1 MNKKLIATIATAVV
15 ALTVSTGSAALADN
29 GKGKD
34 RLSSLLSGLVAKGTI
49 TQSQADAIV
58 KAQSDVKTA
67 GKAAMETNRAA
78 VDAVVTATL
87 GITADAIKARLKAGE
102 SLATI
107 AGAKKDTLI
116 AAITA
121 EINRQIDAAVVAGK
135 LTAAQAAERKAK
147 TVENVTKR
155 VNNLRPPH
163 GDKPGRS
170 DKNGAKP
177 TQSPAAYKSVIKVV
191 KAQ

>member
-1 MNKKLIATIATAVV
+1 MNKKLIATIATAAV
-15 ALTVSTGSAALADN
+15 ALTISTGSVALADN

-34 RLSSLLSGLVAKGTI
+34 RLTSLLSGLVAKGTI

-58 KAQSDVKTA
+58 KAQSDMKAA
-67 GKAAMETNRAA
+67 GKAAMETDRAA
-78 VDAVVTATL
+78 VDAVVSATL
-87 GITADAIKARLKAGE
+87 GITTDAIKARLKAGE

-135 LTAAQAAERKAK
+135 LTAAQGAERKAK
-147 TVENVTKR
+147 TAENVTKR

-191 KAQ
+191 KA

>member
-191 KAQ
+191 KA

>member
-1 MNKKLIATIATAVV
+1 MNKKLIATIATAAV
-15 ALTVSTGSAALADN
+15 ALTISTGSVALADN

-34 RLSSLLSGLVAKGTI
+34 RLTSLLSGLVAKGTI

-58 KAQSDVKTA
+58 KAQTDAMAA

-87 GITADAIKARLKAGE
+87 GITTDAIKARLKAGE

-135 LTAAQAAERKAK
+135 LTAAQGAERKAK
-147 TVENVTKR
+147 TAENVTKR

-191 KAQ
+191 KA

>member
-58 KAQSDVKTA
+58 KAQSDVKAA

-191 KAQ
+191 KA

>member
-1 MNKKLIATIATAVV
+1 MNKKLIATIATAAV
-15 ALTVSTGSAALADN
+15 ALTISTGSVALADN

-34 RLSSLLSGLVAKGTI
+34 RLGSLLSGLVAKGTI

-58 KAQSDVKTA
+58 KAQTDAMAA
-67 GKAAMETNRAA
+67 GKAAMETDRAA
-78 VDAVVTATL
+78 VDAVVSATL
-87 GITADAIKARLKAGE
+87 GITTDAIKARLKAGE

-135 LTAAQAAERKAK
+135 LTAAQGAERKAK
-147 TVENVTKR
+147 TAENVTKR

-191 KAQ
+191 KA

>member
-15 ALTVSTGSAALADN
+15 ALTVSTGSTALADN

-58 KAQSDVKTA
+58 KAQSDMKTA

-191 KAQ
+191 KA

>member
-1 MNKKLIATIATAVV
+1 MNKKLIATIATAAV
-15 ALTVSTGSAALADN
+15 ALTISTGSVALADN

-34 RLSSLLSGLVAKGTI
+34 RLTSLLSGLVAKGTI

-58 KAQSDVKTA
+58 KAQSDMKAA
-67 GKAAMETNRAA
+67 GKAAMETDRAA

-135 LTAAQAAERKAK
+135 LTAAQGAERKAK
-147 TVENVTKR
+147 TAENVTKR

-191 KAQ
+191 KA

>member
-1 MNKKLIATIATAVV
+1 MNKKLIATIATAAV
-15 ALTVSTGSAALADN
+15 ALTISTGSVALADN
-29 GKGKD
+29 GKSKD
-34 RLSSLLSGLVAKGTI
+34 RLTSLLSGLVAKGTI

-58 KAQSDVKTA
+58 KAQTDAMAA

-87 GITADAIKARLKAGE
+87 GITTDAIKARLKAGE

-135 LTAAQAAERKAK
+135 LTAAQGAERKAK
-147 TVENVTKR
+147 TAENVTKR

-191 KAQ
+191 KA

>member
-1 MNKKLIATIATAVV
+1 MNKKLIATIATAAV
-15 ALTVSTGSAALADN
+15 ALTISTGSVALADN

-34 RLSSLLSGLVAKGTI
+34 RLGSLLSGLVAKGTI

-58 KAQSDVKTA
+58 KGQTDAMAA
-67 GKAAMETNRAA
+67 GKAAMETNRAT

-87 GITADAIKARLKAGE
+87 GITTDAIKARLKAGE

-135 LTAAQAAERKAK
+135 LTAAQGAERKAK
-147 TVENVTKR
+147 TAENVTKR

-191 KAQ
+191 KA

>member
-1 MNKKLIATIATAVV
+1 MNKKLIATIATAAV
-15 ALTVSTGSAALADN
+15 ALTISTGSVALADN
-29 GKGKD
+29 GKSKD
-34 RLSSLLSGLVAKGTI
+34 RLTSLLSGLVAKGTI

-58 KAQSDVKTA
+58 KAQSDMKAA

-87 GITADAIKARLKAGE
+87 GITTDAIKARLKAGE

-121 EINRQIDAAVVAGK
+121 EINRQIDAAVVTGK
-135 LTAAQAAERKAK
+135 LTAAQATERKAK
-147 TVENVTKR
+147 TAENVTKR

-191 KAQ
+191 KA

>member
-1 MNKKLIATIATAVV
+1 MNKKLIATIATAAV
-15 ALTVSTGSAALADN
+15 ALTISTGSVALADN

-34 RLSSLLSGLVAKGTI
+34 RLTSLLSGLVAKGTI

-58 KAQSDVKTA
+58 KAQSDMKAA
-67 GKAAMETNRAA
+67 GKAAMETNRTA

-87 GITADAIKARLKAGE
+87 GITTDAIKARLKAGE

-135 LTAAQAAERKAK
+135 LTAAQATERKAK
-147 TVENVTKR
+147 TAENVTKR

-191 KAQ
+191 KA

>member
-1 MNKKLIATIATAVV
+1 MNKKLIATIATAAV
-15 ALTVSTGSAALADN
+15 ALTISTGSVALADN
-29 GKGKD
+29 GKSKD
-34 RLSSLLSGLVAKGTI
+34 RLTSLLSGLVAKGTI

-58 KAQSDVKTA
+58 KAQSDMKAA
-67 GKAAMETNRAA
+67 GKAAMETDRAA

-87 GITADAIKARLKAGE
+87 GITADALKARLKAGE

-135 LTAAQAAERKAK
+135 LTAAQGAERKAK
-147 TVENVTKR
+147 TAENVTKR

-191 KAQ
+191 KA

>member
-15 ALTVSTGSAALADN
+15 ALTVSTGSTALADN

-58 KAQSDVKTA
+58 KAQSDVKAA

-87 GITADAIKARLKAGE
+87 GITADTIKARLKAGE

-191 KAQ
+191 KA

>member
-1 MNKKLIATIATAVV
+1 MNKKLIATIATVAV
-15 ALTVSTGSAALADN
+15 ALTVSTGAVASADN
-29 GKGKD
+29 GQGKD

-58 KAQSDVKTA
+58 KAQSDMKAA

-87 GITADAIKARLKAGE
+87 GITTDALKARLKAGE

-163 GDKPGRS
+163 GDGPGRS
-170 DKNGAKP
+170 GKDGAKP
-177 TQSPAAYKSVIKVV
+177 AQSPAGYKSAIKV
-191 KAQ
+191 ARA

>member
-1 MNKKLIATIATAVV
+1 MNKKLIATIATAAV
-15 ALTVSTGSAALADN
+15 ALTISTGSVALADN

-34 RLSSLLSGLVAKGTI
+34 RLGSLLSGLVAKGTI

-58 KAQSDVKTA
+58 KAQTDAMAA

-87 GITADAIKARLKAGE
+87 GITTDAIKARLKAGE

-135 LTAAQAAERKAK
+135 LTAAQGAERKAK
-147 TVENVTKR
+147 TAENVTKR

-191 KAQ
+191 KA

>member
-1 MNKKLIATIATAVV
+1 MNKKLIATIATAAV
-15 ALTVSTGSAALADN
+15 ALTISTGSVALADN
-29 GKGKD
+29 GKSKD
-34 RLSSLLSGLVAKGTI
+34 RLTSLLSGLVAKGTI

-58 KAQSDVKTA
+58 KAQSDMKAA

-135 LTAAQAAERKAK
+135 LTAAQGAERKAK
-147 TVENVTKR
+147 TAENVTKR

-191 KAQ
+191 KA